1 MPSVRRD
8 SPRDHHELPT
18 SSEIS
23 ELDAQ
28 PPRPAIPC
36 RSVSEQTTSDS
47 AERLST
53 YRRTRPRSID
63 TVTSHQ
69 ARRRQPAVEAPAEH
83 MRDTRM
89 PQTSTRYRPAGHSS
103 SVKPV
108 ELPSIDAPTLN
119 RPLQQPKRRGNT
131 SHVATTSTDPSGILQ
146 THDSQQSRGLHRTME
161 IGHVPA
167 TEGRAQRHVSDTQPT
182 SNTTRVSDT
191 RRMSDQSSMRTTRR
205 PSTLGEAQTSDSI
218 NQARPMPLPRSRGT
232 SYQGPSRPSYAETQ
246 RRQPFLNPMPS
257 SLNLPTLERP
267 PNTPSPGMSSEAS
280 APSVQAPSP
289 LSEVSDYED
298 CPRRE
303 RQSRF
308 SLRHMASVV
317 FGEDDGSEVSKASS
331 LGRRRRH

>member
-1 MPSVRRD
+1 
-8 SPRDHHELPT
+8 
-18 SSEIS
+18 
-23 ELDAQ
+23 
-28 PPRPAIPC
+28 
-36 RSVSEQTTSDS
+36 
-47 AERLST
+47 
-53 YRRTRPRSID
+53 
-63 TVTSHQ
+63 
-69 ARRRQPAVEAPAEH
+69 
-83 MRDTRM
+83 M
-89 PQTSTRYRPAGHSS
+89 PQTFTQYRPAGHSN

-108 ELPSIDAPTLN
+108 ELPSIDTPALN
-119 RPLQQPKRRGNT
+119 RPLKQPKRRGNT
-131 SHVATTSTDPSGILQ
+131 SHAATTSTDPSGILQ
-146 THDSQQSRGLHRTME
+146 THDSQQARGLHKTMD
-161 IGHVPA
+161 VPT

-205 PSTLGEAQTSDSI
+205 PPTLSEAQTPDSI

-280 APSVQAPSP
+280 APSAQAPSP
-289 LSEVSDYED
+289 SSEISDYEGG
-298 CPRRE
+298 PQQE

-317 FGEDDGSEVSKASS
+317 FGQVDGSEVSKASS
-331 LGRRRRH
+331 LGRRK